1 MYLLRMY
8 KRRKKSIQKSAL
20 QNGELLWGKM
30 NITKV
35 SKHHFLHYYIE
46 VSHAHTFRRKGVQC
60 TYSVKDF
67 GGLVHKIFQEKVP
80 TYI

>member
-8 KRRKKSIQKSAL
+8 KRRKKCIQKSAL

-46 VSHAHTFRRKGVQC
+46 VSHAHTFRRKGVHIEC
-60 TYSVKDF
+60 R
-67 GGLVHKIFQEKVP
+67 GLWWVGP
-80 TYI
+80 

>member
-1 MYLLRMY
+1 MYEEKNAY
-8 KRRKKSIQKSAL
+8 KKSAL

-46 VSHAHTFRRKGVQC
+46 VSHAHTFRRKGVHIEC
-60 TYSVKDF
+60 R
-67 GGLVHKIFQEKVP
+67 GLWWVGP
-80 TYI
+80 